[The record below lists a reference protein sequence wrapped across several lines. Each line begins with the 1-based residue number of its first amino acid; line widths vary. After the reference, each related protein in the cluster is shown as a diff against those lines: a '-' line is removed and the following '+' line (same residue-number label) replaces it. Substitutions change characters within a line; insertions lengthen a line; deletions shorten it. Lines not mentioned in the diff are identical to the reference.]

1 MHKFLNFIERA
12 GNKIPDPALLF
23 FWGLILTWILSA
35 ILSRVDFGLIHPI
48 TKEAVEVKNLMTGTE
63 MANFLATM
71 VKNFTGFAPL
81 GIVLVAM
88 LGVGVAEAS
97 GFINTGLK
105 KMLKVTPKSLLTP
118 VLILVAIVS
127 HTAADAGYVLV
138 IPLGGIIF
146 HAAGRHPLAGIAAA
160 FAGVSGGFSANFIPS
175 GIDPLL
181 AGFTEAAAHV
191 LDPSYQVNPLAN
203 LYFTGLS
210 SILIIGVGWFI
221 TDRIIEPRLAR
232 TPIDD
237 DAEEAP
243 DMGAFTAQEGKA
255 FSYAGFSMLAGIA
268 LLVAAV
274 WPIDSPLRS
283 PLVCTDVATQAVL
296 KTNACLDLTDESSLS
311 AIKAAAESA
320 GMTLT
325 GGEITS
331 FGAPVMMSI
340 VPLIFIL
347 FIIPGVIYG
356 YVAGTFKNSS
366 DVIKAMNGTMANMAS
381 FMVLSFFIA
390 QFLVAFSASN
400 IGALLALSGA
410 EFLQSL
416 NLRGEV
422 TIVGMVLLTASI
434 NLLVG
439 SASAKWALIG
449 PIFVPMLMGV
459 GISPELTQAAY
470 RVGDSVSNIISPMM
484 VFFPLVVVYMQ
495 RYVKKSGIGSLASM
509 MMPYSLA
516 LLVCWTLFLLVYWM
530 IGIPLGIQAPYVYKM

>member
-1 MHKFLNFIERA
+1 MSNQAVKQAPEAPSSAMDKFLNGIERV

-23 FWGLILTWILSA
+23 FWGLVLVWVLSA
-35 ILSRVDFGLIHPI
+35 VLSQFDFGLVHPV
-48 TKEAVEVKNLMTGTE
+48 TQQSVEIKNLLTGE
-63 MANFLATM
+63 SMANFLANM

-105 KMLKVTPKSLLTP
+105 KMLNVTPVKFLTP
-118 VLILVAIVS
+118 MLILVAIVS

-181 AGFTEAAAHV
+181 AGFTQEAARIM
-191 LDPSYQVNPLAN
+191 DPDYIVNPLAN
-203 LYFTGLS
+203 IIFTGLS
-210 SILIIGVGWFI
+210 SFVIVAIGWYI
-221 TDRIIEPRLAR
+221 TDKIIEPRLAK
-232 TPIDD
+232 TAIDD

-243 DMGAFTAQEGKA
+243 DMGSFTELESKA
-255 FSYAGFSMLAGIA
+255 FSRAGWAMVAGIA
-268 LLVAAV
+268 LLVAV
-274 WPIDSPLRS
+274 LIPETSPLRS
-283 PLVCTDVATQAVL
+283 P
-296 KTNACLDLTDESSLS
+296 S
-311 AIKAAAESA
+311 
-320 GMTLT
+320 
-325 GGEITS
+325 GEIAA
-331 FGAPVMMSI
+331 FNAPVMQSI

-347 FIIPGVIYG
+347 FVIPGIIYG
-356 YVAGTFKNSS
+356 KVAGTFKESQ
-366 DVIKAMNGTMANMAS
+366 DVIKAMSTTMAGMAG
-381 FMVLSFFIA
+381 FMVMVFFIA
-390 QFLVAFSASN
+390 QFLVAFTQSN
-400 IGALLALSGA
+400 IGTLLALSGA
-410 EFLQSL
+410 KLLQEM
-416 NLRGEV
+416 NLPGQI
-422 TIVGMVLLTASI
+422 TIIGMILLTASV

-449 PIFVPMLMGV
+449 PIMVPMLMAV

-495 RYVKKSGIGSLASM
+495 RYVKSSGIGTLASM
-509 MMPYSLA
+509 MMPYSIA
-516 LLVCWTLFLLVYWM
+516 MLVGWTIFLLVYWA
-530 IGIPLGIQAPYVYKM
+530 IGIPLGVQAPYTYTIQ

>member
-1 MHKFLNFIERA
+1 MNEKTLKQTPPPSTSAMDKFLNGIERA

-23 FWGLILTWILSA
+23 FWGLVTVWVLSA
-35 ILSRVDFGLIHPI
+35 VLSQFNFGLVHPV
-48 TKEAVEVKNLMTGTE
+48 TKDVVQVNNLLTGDA
-63 MANFLATM
+63 MASFLANM

-105 KMLKVTPKSLLTP
+105 KMLNVTPAKLLTP
-118 VLILVAIVS
+118 MLILVAIVS

-181 AGFTEAAAHV
+181 AGFTQEAARIM
-191 LDPSYQVNPLAN
+191 DPSYIVNPLAN
-203 LYFTGLS
+203 LMFTGLS
-210 SILIIGVGWFI
+210 SFVIVGIGWYI
-221 TDRIIEPRLAR
+221 TDKVIEPRLQKTA
-232 TPIDD
+232 IDA

-243 DMGAFTAQEGKA
+243 DMGSFTALESKA
-255 FSYAGFSMLAGIA
+255 FSYAGWTMLVGIV

-274 WPIDSPLRS
+274 WPETSPLRS
-283 PLVCTDVATQAVL
+283 PTGEVAAF
-296 KTNACLDLTDESSLS
+296 N
-311 AIKAAAESA
+311 
-320 GMTLT
+320 
-325 GGEITS
+325 
-331 FGAPVMMSI
+331 APVMQSI

-347 FIIPGVIYG
+347 FVIPGIIYG
-356 YVAGTFKNSS
+356 KVAGTFKQSA
-366 DVIKAMNGTMANMAS
+366 DIIKAMSTTMAGMAG
-381 FMVLSFFIA
+381 FMVMVFFIA
-390 QFLVAFSASN
+390 QFLVAFTQSN
-400 IGALLALSGA
+400 LGTLLALSGA
-410 EFLQSL
+410 QLLQEM
-416 NLRGEV
+416 NLPGQV
-422 TIVGMVLLTASI
+422 TIVGMILLTASV

-449 PIFVPMLMGV
+449 PIMVPMLMAV

-495 RYVKKSGIGSLASM
+495 RYVKSSGIGTLASM
-509 MMPYSLA
+509 MMPYSIAMLVGWTIFLLA
-516 LLVCWTLFLLVYWM
+516 YWTL
-530 IGIPLGIQAPYVYKM
+530 GIPLGVQAPYTYSM

>member
-1 MHKFLNFIERA
+1 MSNQAVKQAPEAPSSAMDKFLNGIERV

-23 FWGLILTWILSA
+23 FWGLVLVWVLSA
-35 ILSRVDFGLIHPI
+35 VLSQFDFGLVHPV
-48 TKEAVEVKNLMTGTE
+48 TQQSVEIKNLLTGE
-63 MANFLATM
+63 SMASFLANM

-105 KMLKVTPKSLLTP
+105 KMLNVTPVKFLTP
-118 VLILVAIVS
+118 MLILVAIVS

-181 AGFTEAAAHV
+181 AGFTQEAARIM
-191 LDPSYQVNPLAN
+191 DPDYIVNPLAN
-203 LYFTGLS
+203 IIFTGLS
-210 SILIIGVGWFI
+210 SFVIVAIGWYI
-221 TDRIIEPRLAR
+221 TDKIIEPRLAK
-232 TPIDD
+232 TAIDD

-243 DMGAFTAQEGKA
+243 DMGSFTELESKA
-255 FSYAGFSMLAGIA
+255 FSHAGWAMVAGIA
-268 LLVAAV
+268 LLVAV
-274 WPIDSPLRS
+274 LIPETSPLRS
-283 PLVCTDVATQAVL
+283 P
-296 KTNACLDLTDESSLS
+296 S
-311 AIKAAAESA
+311 
-320 GMTLT
+320 
-325 GGEITS
+325 GEIAA
-331 FGAPVMMSI
+331 FNAPVMQSI

-347 FIIPGVIYG
+347 FVIPGIIYG
-356 YVAGTFKNSS
+356 KVAGTFKESQ
-366 DVIKAMNGTMANMAS
+366 DVIKAMSTTMAGMAG
-381 FMVLSFFIA
+381 FMVMVFFIA
-390 QFLVAFSASN
+390 QFLVAFTQSN
-400 IGALLALSGA
+400 IGTLLALSGA
-410 EFLQSL
+410 KLLQEM
-416 NLRGEV
+416 NLPGQI
-422 TIVGMVLLTASI
+422 TIIGMILLTASV

-449 PIFVPMLMGV
+449 PIMVPMLMAV

-495 RYVKKSGIGSLASM
+495 RYVKSSGIGTLASM
-509 MMPYSLA
+509 MMPYSIA
-516 LLVCWTLFLLVYWM
+516 MLVGWTIFLLVYWA
-530 IGIPLGIQAPYVYKM
+530 IGIPLGVQAPYTYTIQ